1 MRFSQCGN
9 LLFVFLGLE
18 SRLCGAVFFSS
29 HVFQMRRRRGA
40 LIEFLKHDF

>member
-18 SRLCGAVFFSS
+18 SRLCGAVFLL
-29 HVFQMRRRRGA
+29 A
-40 LIEFLKHDF
+40 LTSFRCEADVVP